1 MLIVIQITI
10 IDQDKKNHETN
21 FRKTESKIKAIQKK
35 RQVQQHKL
43 LSSVK
48 VGDTIKVQS
57 VSCLIVHI
65 ANMHFSVLS
74 TRGGCC
80 ILKAE

>member
-1 MLIVIQITI
+1 MLIVIQSAI

-21 FRKTESKIKAIQKK
+21 FRKTESKIKAIQK

-43 LSSVK
+43 LSPVK
-48 VGDTIKVQS
+48 VEDTIKVQS
-57 VSCLIVHI
+57 VSCLIVYI
-65 ANMHFSVLS
+65 ANMQFSVFS